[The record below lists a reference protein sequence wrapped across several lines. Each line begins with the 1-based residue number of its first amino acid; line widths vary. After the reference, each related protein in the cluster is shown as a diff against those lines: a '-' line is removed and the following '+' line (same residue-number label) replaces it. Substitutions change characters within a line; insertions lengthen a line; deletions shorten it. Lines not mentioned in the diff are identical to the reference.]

1 MNKKLIMSNYNSKL
15 KIYSRHFLAS
25 TWAVTMPMYSTDH
38 KTFAALNV
46 SVSTK
51 QRLKMSNGPLKLFS
65 IRKQ

>member
-15 KIYSRHFLAS
+15 KIYSRHFLAF
-25 TWAVTMPMYSTDH
+25 TQRVTMPMYSTEH
-38 KTFAALNV
+38 KTFGALNV
-46 SVSTK
+46 SLSTK